1 MIINRMPS
9 YAVEYKYIVYRE
21 VNGQN
26 WFYGAY
32 NDVTK
37 ATSVAAEIRGYVAER
52 GDIDE
57 AV

>member
-37 ATSVAAEIRGYVAER
+37 AAGVAAEIRGYVVEM
-52 GDIDE
+52 GNIDA

>member
-9 YAVEYKYIVYRE
+9 YAAEYKYIVYRE

-37 ATSVAAEIRGYVAER
+37 AASVAAEIRGYVVER
-52 GDIDE
+52 DDIDE